1 MAKSPKANGATPAL
15 QLSVQHLMSQD
26 DVRMMIAND
35 DDIDLAEAFVRG
47 ATLTKRNNWINFGVV
62 KDVKL
67 TENHDKK
74 KFCTI
79 VSSEGNTSAM
89 KLEPKKDRYGRA
101 IPGTE
106 RWDTYYELQVIF
118 KEYQD
123 AGADLEVLISAH
135 GNWKSD
141 KYFDLVQVIV

>member
-35 DDIDLAEAFVRG
+35 DDIDLAEAFARG
-47 ATLTKRNNWINFGVV
+47 TALTERNNWINFGVV
-62 KDVKL
+62 KEVEL
-67 TENHDKK
+67 TTNHDGK

-79 VSSEGNTSAM
+79 TNSEGDTSSM
-89 KLEPKKDRYGRA
+89 KLQPKKDNYGRD

-106 RWDTYYELQVIF
+106 RWETYYELQVIF

-123 AGADLEVLISAH
+123 ADVDLEVLISAH
-135 GNWKSD
+135 GKWND